1 MKTSLVILAVGA
13 AAAVIATAISISRRT
28 DIDPID
34 PASEKRKLVRA
45 VSRTNPLRTTQ
56 TEHPE
61 PERVSRHRQLHI

>member
-13 AAAVIATAISISRRT
+13 AAAVIAAISISRRT